1 MFVQAD
7 ETFYLTPTA
16 APEAFP
22 GNSRSVVAFDMDQDG
37 DLDLAVNNFGQPPRL
52 LENVQHTA
60 NTALRI
66 RLRGTGANTRAV
78 GAELE
83 IRTGKRVQRR
93 QITAGL
99 GYLGQDDEVVHVGL
113 GRSKVADVVVT
124 WPDGKTSAHRKL
136 GAGAVHVLSQSP

>member
-7 ETFYLTPTA
+7 RTFYLTPQG

-22 GNSRSVVAFDMDQDG
+22 GNSRSVVAFDADLDG

-52 LENVQHTA
+52 LENIQATT
-60 NTALRI
+60 NSALRI
-66 RLRGTGANTRAV
+66 RLRGTGENTRAV
-78 GAELE
+78 GAVIE
-83 IRTGKRVQRR
+83 IRTPKLVQRR

-124 WPDGKTSAHRKL
+124 WPDGKTSEHRKL